1 MAGGENSPPCRKG
14 LTMMYGIRGIRP
26 VILSPE
32 QLSTFA
38 FIPIAVA
45 AGFLAYAALR
55 RTPKYKKGEKINVI
69 AVTAAALV
77 SLVMYFLFGT
87 TVTLLKCVLL
97 TTVFLFASFSDIQER
112 SVPDWVSIVIA
123 LTWLISVSGSK
134 LLWNAVAGITA
145 FGFFFLAAIL
155 SKNKIGGA
163 DVKFIAACMFVCGVS
178 EGIAGLI
185 LGLMLSVIGTL
196 IRNKK
201 TKSKDKSLPMI
212 PYLSVG
218 FLTAYMIGGLI
229 T

>member
-1 MAGGENSPPCRKG
+1 M
-14 LTMMYGIRGIRP
+14 
-26 VILSPE
+26 
-32 QLSTFA
+32 FA
-38 FIPIAVA
+38 FVPITVA

-55 RTPKYKKGEKINVI
+55 RTPKYKKGEKV
-69 AVTAAALV
+69 
-77 SLVMYFLFGT
+77 
-87 TVTLLKCVLL
+87 
-97 TTVFLFASFSDIQER
+97 
-112 SVPDWVSIVIA
+112 
-123 LTWLISVSGSK
+123 
-134 LLWNAVAGITA
+134 NAVAGVAA
-145 FGFFFLAAIL
+145 FGFFFLVAIL

-178 EGIAGLI
+178 EGTAGLI

-201 TKSKDKSLPMI
+201 NKSKDKTLPMI